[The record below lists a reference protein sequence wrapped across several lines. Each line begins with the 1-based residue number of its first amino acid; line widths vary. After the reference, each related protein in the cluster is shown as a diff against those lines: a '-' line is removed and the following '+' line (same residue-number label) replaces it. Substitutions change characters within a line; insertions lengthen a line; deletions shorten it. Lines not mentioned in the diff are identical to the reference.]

1 MAQSIINRFVA
12 GFDSA
17 FRALGATV
25 GMDEVERLT
34 MLVHHAMEAKT
45 RAYHTAEH
53 VFTMCEGM
61 NPRQTLAA
69 LFHDLVYYQLDGGFP
84 QQTTSLLQDVVRTEA
99 DGLVLQPVAS
109 DDRAVALC
117 MGVFGFTPG
126 QTLPLYAGLNEFL
139 SAVVAARTLLAHLRS
154 DDLLAVV
161 ACIEATIPFRQ
172 PDATGHSAADRLAAR
187 VRAQHRHL
195 YPGVS
200 DAAVET
206 FVQRTLIEA
215 IKLTNRDVGS
225 FAEDDPG
232 LFLSNTWLLIEESN
246 APLTLPDRYTLHEYR
261 LGLTRMEG
269 FLRRLDPSHI
279 FQHYQ
284 GYPDA
289 KTMEHLHAAA
299 ARNIGFAC
307 DFLGAKIVSIAV
319 VEALARCTG
328 TDGPISMFLG
338 DIRNPHGRPERAEH
352 YLPQVEASQVFDAEL
367 LRVFEKG
374 RTLEST
380 NDLTSSPLT
389 AFMYRSLGHAGTQQ
403 ALAHA
408 RRMFDDSLTPHA
420 FLQALDR
427 NMVRATIDACSRIAV
442 SRKAALQE
450 LAQAL

>member
-1 MAQSIINRFVA
+1 MAQSIINRFVT

-17 FRALGATV
+17 FQALGASV

-34 MLVHHAMEAKT
+34 MLVHHAMAART

-53 VFTMCEGM
+53 VFAMCEGM

-84 QQTTSLLQDVVRTEA
+84 RQTGGLLQDVVLNE
-99 DGLVLQPVAS
+99 DGALVLQPLAA

-117 MGVFGFTPG
+117 LGVFGFSPG

-139 SAVVAARTLLAHLRS
+139 SAVVAARMLLAHLRS

-172 PDATGHSAADRLAAR
+172 PDATGHSAADRLATR

-215 IKLTNRDVGS
+215 MKLANRDVGS

-246 APLTLPDRYTLHEYR
+246 APLTLPDRYTLQEYR
-261 LGLTRMEG
+261 RGLTRMEG
-269 FLRRLDPSHI
+269 FLRGLDPTHI
-279 FQHYQ
+279 FQNYL
-284 GYPDA
+284 GYPDPA
-289 KTMEHLHAAA
+289 TMARLHATAT
-299 ARNIGFAC
+299 RNIAFAC
-307 DFLGAKIVSIAV
+307 SFLGAKIMSIAV
-319 VEALARCTG
+319 VEALALCTG
-328 TDGPISMFLG
+328 PDCPVSMFLG
-338 DIRNPHGRPERAEH
+338 DIRAPQGRPERAED
-352 YLPQVEASQVFDAEL
+352 YLPTVEPTQMFDDEL

-374 RTLEST
+374 RTLES
-380 NDLTSSPLT
+380 NHDLTSSPMT
-389 AFMYRSLGHAGTQQ
+389 AFMYRTLGHAGTQQ
-403 ALAHA
+403 ALAQA
-408 RRMFDDSLTPHA
+408 RHMFDGACTPRE
-420 FLQALDR
+420 FLQTLDR
-427 NMVRATIDACSRIAV
+427 GMVHAVIDACSRIAV
-442 SRKAALQE
+442 SRRAALQE